1 MLLVS
6 PAGPD
11 GHRTIGAALAE
22 AEPGSTVSVLP
33 GTYRERLVLKLPV
46 MITVQE
52 RRGSVV
58 IEPPDGSAVV
68 MAATAASLDGLVL
81 RNADPDR
88 ATVDVGTGRLR
99 LDQCELQAR
108 SGAAAFVRAGAELS
122 MRDCRVENRAG
133 AGIVA
138 MDGAGGTIEHT
149 VIEQISS
156 SAVVLRTGATL
167 AIRDCTIA
175 DVRGNGVYG
184 TEEARGIV
192 QDTTISRT
200 GGPAVAI
207 DKKSETQLRGLRIVD
222 GSDAGVYVASDARP
236 VIEDC
241 HITDMSG
248 AGVLVDGADPRLRR
262 ARIARVR
269 GTGIQIVGGGRGSY
283 EDCALT
289 EVAAGIWV
297 DADSDPAVARCQIRR
312 SADVALT
319 VGGGATGTF
328 EELDIT
334 DGRTHGVSI
343 AGRANPLL
351 RRLSVTDCRGHGVL
365 VADDGR
371 GRIEDAD
378 LTGSNLA
385 GLRVDAGGDPD
396 VRGSRVRGGAAAGVQ
411 VTAGGRGMLRDCDV
425 VEVGGDGILVS
436 DGGDLSAARCRV
448 HDCGGTGLRLAE
460 GATGSFTGTEL
471 FGNDGAGVLVDTD
484 RPVLL
489 KDCAVRDNAGG
500 DLRVTAAHPQLTA
513 EGLTGADQA
522 GTAAL
527 AQATAGPAPA
537 RAGGRAGAQTADEL
551 LAELAE
557 LVGLAG
563 VKQEV
568 QMLVNLNQ
576 LAQRRARAGLP
587 VPPMS
592 RHLVFAGPPGTGKTT
607 VARLYG
613 GILAALGVLRRG
625 HVVEVARADLV
636 AQYVGA
642 TAIKTAEK
650 FESALGGV
658 LFIDEAYTLSAKAGS
673 GPDFGQEAIDTLLK
687 LMEDHRDDVVVIA
700 AGYTDQMSGFL
711 SSNPGLASRFS
722 RTVEFANYTVDEL
735 VTIVAGLSAGHRYE
749 LADGTA
755 DALRARFAGMPR
767 DATFANG
774 REARRVFE
782 EMIGRQAQRLAS
794 DGEITAAEL
803 TRLLPVDAGA
813 PASAE
818 PAGPDPDALLR
829 KLNEMIGLAAVK
841 REVANLVNVLAAT
854 RRRQQAGLPVPTLS
868 RHMIFSGAPGTG
880 KTTVARLYGQLLAAL
895 GVLPGGQ
902 LIEVARADL
911 VGEYVGHT
919 AQRTREAFN
928 RARGGVLFIDEAY
941 ALAPPGQG
949 NDFGRE
955 AIDTLVKLMEDHRDE
970 VVVIAAGYTDD
981 MARFLAA
988 NVGLASRFPHRVEFE
1003 NYQPDELLTI
1013 IERHAGDAGY
1023 ELTTET
1029 RGSLLTHLQAV
1040 PRGRAFGNGR
1050 YARQVLEE
1058 MITRQAGRLAT
1069 LAGPTL
1075 DDLRRLLPVDCP
1087 SGVIDGTVVM

>member
-1 MLLVS
+1 MSDHARRRVLLVS
-6 PAGPD
+6 SSGPD
-11 GHRTIGAALAE
+11 GHRTIGAALAA
-22 AEPGSTVSVLP
+22 AEPGATVSVLP
-33 GTYRERLVLKLPV
+33 GTYRERLVLKQPV

-52 RRGSVV
+52 QRGSVV

-68 MAATAASLDGLVL
+68 MAAATASLDGLVL

-122 MRDCRVENRAG
+122 MRDCRVANKAG

-138 MDGAGGTIEHT
+138 MDGAGGTIEHS

-156 SAVVLRTGATL
+156 SGVVLRTGATL
-167 AIRDCTIA
+167 AIRDCTIT
-175 DVRGNGVYG
+175 DVRGNGIYG
-184 TEEARGIV
+184 TDEARGTV

-200 GGPAVAI
+200 GGPAVAL

-222 GSDAGVYVASDARP
+222 GSDAAIYLASNARP

-241 HITDMSG
+241 HIADMSG
-248 AGVLVDGADPRLRR
+248 AGLLVDGADPRVRQT
-262 ARIARVR
+262 RIARVR
-269 GTGIQIVGGGRGSY
+269 GTGIQVTGGGRGSY
-283 EDCALT
+283 EDCTLT

-297 DADSDPAVARCQIRR
+297 DGDSDPAVARCQVTR

-328 EELDIT
+328 EELDIR

-351 RRLSVTDCRGHGVL
+351 RRLAVADCRGHSVL
-365 VADDGR
+365 VGADGR

-378 LTGSNLA
+378 LAGSNLA
-385 GLRVDAGGDPD
+385 GLRIEAGGDPD
-396 VRGSRVRGGAAAGVQ
+396 VRGSRIRGGAAAGLQ
-411 VTAGGRGMLRDCDV
+411 VAGAGRGMLRDCDI
-425 VEVGGDGILVS
+425 VGAAGDGIVVE
-436 DGGDLSAARCRV
+436 DGGDLSASRCRV
-448 HDCGGTGLRLAE
+448 HESGGAGLRLAE
-460 GATGSFTGTEL
+460 GATGSFTGCEL
-471 FGNDGAGVLVDTD
+471 FGNDGTGVLVDTD

-489 KDCAVRDNAGG
+489 KDCTVRDNAGG
-500 DLRVTAAHPQLTA
+500 DLRVTAQHPQLTT
-513 EGLTGADQA
+513 EGGSE
-522 GTAAL
+522 AL
-527 AQATAGPAPA
+527 VQATAGPATAPA
-537 RAGGRAGAQTADEL
+537 RARPAGQPSADEL
-551 LAELAE
+551 LAELAA
-557 LVGLAG
+557 LVGLAE

-568 QMLVNLNQ
+568 SMLVNLNQ
-576 LAQRRARAGLP
+576 LAQRRAQAGLP

-658 LFIDEAYTLSAKAGS
+658 LFIDEAYTLSAQAGT

-700 AGYTDQMSGFL
+700 AGYTDQMAGFL

-722 RTVEFANYTVDEL
+722 RTVEFANYTTDEL
-735 VTIVAGLSAGHRYE
+735 VTIVAGLSGGHQYE

-755 DALRARFAGMPR
+755 DALRARFELMPR
-767 DATFANG
+767 DGTFANG

-782 EMIGRQAQRLAS
+782 EMIGRQAQRLATEP
-794 DGEITAAEL
+794 DVTAADL
-803 TRLLPVDAGA
+803 SRLLPVDAGA
-813 PASAE
+813 PAA
-818 PAGPDPDALLR
+818 PVATGPDPDALLAR
-829 KLNEMIGLAAVK
+829 LNAMIGLAAVK
-841 REVANLVNVLAAT
+841 REVNNLVNLLAAT
-854 RRRQQAGLPVPTLS
+854 RRREQAGLPVPSLS
-868 RHMIFSGAPGTG
+868 RHLIFSGAPGTG
-880 KTTVARLYGQLLAAL
+880 KTTVARLYGELLAAL

-902 LIEVARADL
+902 LVEVARADL

-928 RARGGVLFIDEAY
+928 KARGGVLFIDEAY
-941 ALAPPGQG
+941 TLAPPGG
-949 NDFGRE
+949 ASGGSDFGRE

-988 NVGLASRFPHRVEFE
+988 NVGLASRFSHRVEFE

-1013 IERHAGDAGY
+1013 VGQHAGAGGY
-1023 ELTTET
+1023 ELPTET
-1029 RGSLLTHLQAV
+1029 RAALLALFQAV

-1050 YARQVLEE
+1050 YARQVLDE
-1058 MITRQAGRLAT
+1058 MITRQAGRLAA
-1069 LAGPTL
+1069 LAAPTL
-1075 DDLRRLLPVDCP
+1075 DDLRQLLPVDCP
-1087 SGVIDGTVVM
+1087 SV

>member
-1 MLLVS
+1 VLLVS
-6 PAGPD
+6 SSGAD
-11 GHRTIGAALAE
+11 GHRTIGAALAA
-22 AEPGSTVSVLP
+22 AEPGATVSVRP
-33 GTYRERLVLKLPV
+33 GTYRERVVLTQPV

-52 RRGSVV
+52 QRGSVV

-68 MAATAASLDGLVL
+68 MAAATASLDGLVL
-81 RNADPDR
+81 RNADPER

-122 MRDCRVENRAG
+122 MRDCRVANKAG

-138 MDGAGGTIEHT
+138 MDGAGGTIEHS

-167 AIRDCTIA
+167 AIRDCTIT
-175 DVRGNGVYG
+175 DVRGNGIYG
-184 TEEARGIV
+184 TDEARGTV

-200 GGPAVAI
+200 GGPAVAL

-222 GSDAGVYVASDARP
+222 GSDAAVYVASNARP

-241 HITDMSG
+241 HIADMSG
-248 AGVLVDGADPRLRR
+248 AGLLVDGADPRVRQT
-262 ARIARVR
+262 RIARVR
-269 GTGIQIVGGGRGSY
+269 GTGIQVTGAGRGSY
-283 EDCALT
+283 EDCTLT
-289 EVAAGIWV
+289 DVAAGIWV
-297 DADSDPAVARCQIRR
+297 DGDSDPAVARCQITR

-328 EELDIT
+328 EELDIR

-351 RRLSVTDCRGHGVL
+351 RRLAVADCRGHGVL
-365 VADDGR
+365 VAADGR

-378 LTGSNLA
+378 LSGSNLA
-385 GLRVDAGGDPD
+385 GLRIEAGGDPD
-396 VRGSRVRGGAAAGVQ
+396 VRGSRIRGAAAAGLQ
-411 VTAGGRGMLRDCDV
+411 VAGAGRGMFRDCDI
-425 VEVGGDGILVS
+425 VGAAGDGILVE
-436 DGGDLSAARCRV
+436 DGGDLSASRCRV
-448 HDCGGTGLRLAE
+448 HESGGPGLRLAE
-460 GATGSFTGTEL
+460 GATGSFTGCEL
-471 FGNDGAGVLVDTD
+471 FGNDGTGVLVDTD

-489 KDCAVRDNAGG
+489 KDCTVRDNAGG
-500 DLRVTAAHPQLTA
+500 DLRVTARHPQLTA
-513 EGLTGADQA
+513 EGGSE
-522 GTAAL
+522 AL
-527 AQATAGPAPA
+527 AAARVPVGPAAARGSGERPAGPAS
-537 RAGGRAGAQTADEL
+537 ADEL
-551 LAELAE
+551 LAELAA

-568 QMLVNLNQ
+568 SMLVNLNQ
-576 LAQRRARAGLP
+576 LAQRRAEAGLP

-658 LFIDEAYTLSAKAGS
+658 LFIDEAYTLSAQAGS

-700 AGYTDQMSGFL
+700 AGYTDRMNGFL

-722 RTVEFANYTVDEL
+722 RTVEFANYTADEL

-755 DALRARFAGMPR
+755 DALRARFEQLPR

-782 EMIGRQAQRLAS
+782 EMIGRQAQRLATGP
-794 DGEITAAEL
+794 DVTAADL

-813 PASAE
+813 AAPA
-818 PAGPDPDALLR
+818 PTGPDPDALLAR
-829 KLNEMIGLAAVK
+829 LNAMTGLAAVK
-841 REVANLVNVLAAT
+841 REVNNLVNLLAAT
-854 RRRQQAGLPVPTLS
+854 RRRQQAGLPVPSLS
-868 RHMIFSGAPGTG
+868 RHLIFSGAPGTG

-902 LIEVARADL
+902 LVEVARADL

-919 AQRTREAFN
+919 AQRTREAFDQ
-928 RARGGVLFIDEAY
+928 ARGGVLFIDEAY
-941 ALAPPGQG
+941 TLAPPGG
-949 NDFGRE
+949 ATGGSDFGRE

-988 NVGLASRFPHRVEFE
+988 NVGLASRFSHRVEFE
-1003 NYQPDELLTI
+1003 NYSPDELLTI
-1013 IERHAGDAGY
+1013 VGQHAGDGGY
-1023 ELTTET
+1023 ELPADT
-1029 RGSLLTHLQAV
+1029 RDALLAHFQAV

-1050 YARQVLEE
+1050 YARQVLDE
-1058 MITRQAGRLAT
+1058 MITRQAGRLAA
-1069 LAGPTL
+1069 LAAPTL

-1087 SGVIDGTVVM
+1087 SVGLAAPL